1 MVYEAIPRLGRF
13 GKIRGPMYPRAYLYD
28 GRHDPTRVRQPE
40 CDEQVDVYFV
50 AQTPQLPGRQRR
62 GKTILSWHLSFIV
75 GHVCNVRACN
85 NIHRGLF
92 KATAGSDVSMGVR
105 SPEG

>member
-13 GKIRGPMYPRAYLYD
+13 GKIIGPMYPRAYLYD
-28 GRHDPTRVRQPE
+28 GRHDPARVRQPE

-50 AQTPQLPGRQRR
+50 AQTPQLPGRQRS

-75 GHVCNVRACN
+75 
-85 NIHRGLF
+85 
-92 KATAGSDVSMGVR
+92 
-105 SPEG
+105 